1 MKMFQAVAGP
11 GIAQE
16 EPPRGDHHALAIGG
30 MGLHPRL
37 AFFQL
42 PVAGL
47 ADADEARSLR
57 FVERGQARR
66 PRLVRRQRRR
76 MIGAVEGDGLAGI
89 GIGRD
94 HRPARIKPRVPDF
107 RQFAGEFGTR
117 PVGRACGA
125 LFAHFIGDDPWRG
138 RQHDERNHQPGR
150 RQVQQRD
157 FPYPHRGDR
166 DQRQRH
172 QEEQRDAPVGLDVD
186 MEHQGAERR
195 PDRHHGLDDPDIE
208 RLRQC
213 SRSAL
218 APRDQNGNGVKRTRP
233 PAPARS
239 RRAPPA
245 TPAARDYARHSRA
258 RDRGS
263 ARGR

>member
-1 MKMFQAVAGP
+1 
-11 GIAQE
+11 
-16 EPPRGDHHALAIGG
+16 

-42 PVAGL
+42 PVADL

-57 FVERGQARR
+57 VVERGQAGR
-66 PRLVRRQRRR
+66 PRLVRGQRRR

-94 HRPARIKPRVPDF
+94 HRPARIKPRVPGF

-117 PVGRACGA
+117 PVGRACRA
-125 LFAHFIGDDPWRG
+125 LFAHFIGDDLWRC

-157 FPYPHRGDR
+157 FPDPHRRNR
-166 DQRQRH
+166 DQRERH

-186 MEHQGAERR
+186 VEYQGAERR
-195 PDRHHGLDDPDIE
+195 PDRHHRLDDPDIE
-208 RLRQC
+208 RLGQC
-213 SRSAL
+213 SRRNWRR
-218 APRDQNGNGVKRTRP
+218 APGPETASSGTAAR
-233 PAPARS
+233 PARS

-245 TPAARDYARHSRA
+245 RPAARDYARHSRA
-258 RDRGS
+258 RDRRS
-263 ARGR
+263 CARSVSE